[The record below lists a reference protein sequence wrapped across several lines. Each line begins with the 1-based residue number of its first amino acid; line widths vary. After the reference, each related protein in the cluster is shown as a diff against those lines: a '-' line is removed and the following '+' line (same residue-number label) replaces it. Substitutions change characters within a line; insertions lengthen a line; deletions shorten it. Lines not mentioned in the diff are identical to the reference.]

1 MSGSGPEALP
11 LVNWLFW
18 AALTSG
24 TVGVLALT
32 ELLGGTTRGYRLF
45 MAFVA
50 TAFSGI
56 LFLSELALPGG
67 DATPRRLLVLGCAG
81 ACVLYLVASLAR
93 VPRSGIGLL
102 AAAFGVVAAVA
113 MTLAGPPASGTGGS
127 LPSALF
133 TAEVLIAALA
143 LGAAMASMLLGH
155 WYLVTPRLSPT
166 PLRRMMWL
174 LLAALTLQALA
185 FAVAVV
191 ALPSTAAVTGSLGW
205 LTWLRL
211 LAGTLLPI
219 VITVLAIL
227 ASRAPSLQATTGL
240 LYVAL
245 ALVMAG
251 TIAGTSI
258 TYLTGVPV

>member
-24 TVGVLALT
+24 TVGVVALT
-32 ELLGGTTRGYRLF
+32 ELLGGTTRGYRIF

-50 TAFSGI
+50 SAFAGV
-56 LFLSELALPGG
+56 LVLSELALPGG
-67 DATPRRLLVLGCAG
+67 DATPRRLLALGCAG
-81 ACVLYLVASLAR
+81 ACALYLLASLAR
-93 VPRSGIGLL
+93 LPRSGIGLL
-102 AAAFGVVAAVA
+102 AAGLGVAAGVVLA
-113 MTLAGPPASGTGGS
+113 LAGAPESWTGAF
-127 LPSALF
+127 LPSVVFA
-133 TAEVLIAALA
+133 AEVVIAALA
-143 LGAAMASMLLGH
+143 LGAAMAAMLLGH
-155 WYLVTPRLSPT
+155 WYLVTPQLSPT

-174 LLAALTLQALA
+174 LLAALALQALA
-185 FAVAVV
+185 FAFAVV

-211 LAGTLLPI
+211 LAGTLMPI

-258 TYLTGVPV
+258 SYLTGVPV